1 MRAAARVARE
11 RMARKHRR
19 GGVLRWAVSLASAAV
34 LVLALG
40 VGWRT
45 WNPAQ
50 PEQHY
55 ATAVGERRTLKLDD
69 GSIALLDPDPAPTV
83 RYSRLRRDVVMERG
97 PAPFTFAPRSEQVWL
112 GDRR

>member
-55 ATAVGERRTLKLDD
+55 ATAVGERRPMTLDA
-69 GSIALLDPDPAPTV
+69 GSIALPDTDSPLTV
-83 RYSRLRRDVVMERG
+83 PSSRLRRGGVLERG
-97 PAPFTFAPRSEQVWL
+97 PAPVHVATH
-112 GDRR
+112 